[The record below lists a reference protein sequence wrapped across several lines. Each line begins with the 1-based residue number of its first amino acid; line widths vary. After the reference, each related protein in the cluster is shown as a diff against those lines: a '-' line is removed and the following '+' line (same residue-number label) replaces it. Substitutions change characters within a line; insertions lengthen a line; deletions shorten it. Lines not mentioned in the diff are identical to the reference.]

1 MQPNSTI
8 GDPRFVPVSL
18 QTAYNRSISGLQP
31 GDCSDTVLANKDKL
45 LTGPQELW
53 GVPFTLGQPDGAK
66 NVIVLN
72 DREIE
77 LVFPQPLHD
86 RQLLFVHAADF
97 KASAPAPD
105 GIISPMMG
113 NPRLGETVCEYVLHY
128 SDGSTVAF
136 PIRRRYQIS
145 EFQVKWGENSFESFK
160 HVKPRTMA
168 ANTDLPHREAPT
180 IPWGQ
185 SQLRTTF
192 PGFGSIMHHWLYAL
206 QNPHPDKELVRLVMQ
221 PCDGTAFIFG
231 ITRTRLATN
240 PFRWDARRK
249 ARLVSAPGFVPQ
261 PFGDN
266 ANIGIDLGEV
276 ISVTPALEYDHAG
289 WLNNPNPRLPYPKP
303 NEWIVEYTAHPD
315 AFIRIHNE
323 SPVTVPLREWA
334 ARPEWSLMENTLRK
348 VTIRITERTGGR
360 KTAAKIHVHGAF
372 GDYIAPV
379 NGHRIPN
386 AHWFED
392 YGAEFVQDFHYSVYI
407 DGEAEYKLPL
417 GDVYIEVTKGFELKP
432 VRRRFTITAE
442 TNLIEIVLDR
452 VLNWRQKGWV
462 TADTHVHFL
471 SPQTAL
477 LEGDAEGVN
486 VVNLLTSQW
495 GEMFSNLGDFD
506 GRTTIGSKENGG
518 SGEYLVRVGTEN
530 RQHVLGHISLIGYEG
545 KMIVP
550 LCTGGPDES
559 GLGDPLEAT
568 VTEWAKQCREQNG
581 LAVMPHLP
589 NPRAEGAAA
598 LVLGEIDAVEMC
610 SFENIGINP
619 YSLSD
624 WYRYLNCGYKAPAV
638 GGTDKMS
645 QQTAVGTIRT
655 YSLIRDEPFT
665 YESWM
670 NSVRR
675 GHTFVTLGPLL
686 DFRVGDCEM
695 GSLMQ
700 LPAAGG
706 TLDVV
711 WQVSSVTVPVTKI
724 ELVVGG
730 LLRESVTVDP
740 AVGHYAGH
748 WSVPVGESCW
758 IALRI
763 RGKYHDQSEM
773 IAAHSS
779 AVTVIVG
786 GKSCFNATDAVTI
799 LEQIEGSTAY
809 IKSLATKA
817 DEQTY
822 KRLLLTLTSAQRALH
837 NRMHMHGVMH
847 HHSAPDR
854 HEHRDH
860 DHDRRHGSGLRNE
873 HSHGHI
879 HEHSQNQSHGDGHK
893 HD

>member
-1 MQPNSTI
+1 MNPSLTN
-8 GDPRFVPVSL
+8 DNPRFVPVSL
-18 QTAYNRSISGLQP
+18 QPVYNRSIAGLRP
-31 GDCSDTVLANKDKL
+31 SDCSATVLAHKEKL
-45 LTGPQELW
+45 LTGEQELW
-53 GVPFTLGQPDGAK
+53 GVPFALGPRDGADNIILLK
-66 NVIVLN
+66 DDEV
-72 DREIE
+72 E

-97 KASAPAPD
+97 KESDTAAD
-105 GIISPMMG
+105 GIIRPMMG
-113 NPRLGETVCEYVLHY
+113 TPRLGETVCEYSLHY
-128 SDGSTVAF
+128 ADGSTVAY
-136 PIRRRYQIS
+136 PIRRRFQIS
-145 EFQVKWGENSFESFK
+145 EFKVKWGENSFESFK

-168 ANTDLPHREAPT
+168 TNTDLLHKEAPV

-192 PGFGSIMHHWLYAL
+192 PGFGSDMHHSLYAL
-206 QNPHPDKELVRLVMQ
+206 QNPYPDKELVRLVMR
-221 PCDGTAFIFG
+221 PVDGTAFIFG
-231 ITRTRLATN
+231 ITRTRLETN

-249 ARLVSAPGFVPQ
+249 VRFVSFPGFVPQ
-261 PFGDN
+261 PYGET

-276 ISVTPALEYDHAG
+276 ISAAPALEYDHAD
-289 WLNNPNPRLPYPKP
+289 WLDNPNPRLPYPLP
-303 NEWIVEYTAHPD
+303 NEWIVEYSAHPD
-315 AFIRIHNE
+315 AHLFIRGDRTATI
-323 SPVTVPLREWA
+323 PLRELPA
-334 ARPEWSLMENTLRK
+334 VPEWTLLEHTFRR
-348 VTIRITERTGGR
+348 VTLRITERAGGR
-360 KTAAKIHVHGAF
+360 KVAAKIHVHGAA
-372 GDYIAPV
+372 GDYIAPI
-379 NGHRIPN
+379 NGHRNPN

-392 YGAEFVQDFHYSVYI
+392 YGAEHVQGFHYSAYI
-407 DGEAEYKLPL
+407 DGEAEYRLPL
-417 GDVYIEVTKGFELKP
+417 GDVYIEVTKGFEIKP

-442 TNLIEIVLDR
+442 TNQIAIELER
-452 VLNWRQKGWV
+452 VLNWRQQGWV

-477 LEGDAEGVN
+477 LEGGAEDVN

-506 GRTTIGSKENGG
+506 GKTTIGSKENGG

-530 RQHVLGHISLIGYEG
+530 RQHILGHISLLGYEG

-568 VTEWAKQCREQNG
+568 VTEWAKQCRERNG
-581 LAVMPHLP
+581 LVVMPHLP

-598 LVLGEIDAVEMC
+598 LVLGEVDAVEMC

-655 YSLIRDEPFT
+655 YSLIRNEPFT
-665 YESWM
+665 YDSWM
-670 NSVRR
+670 NAVRR
-675 GHTFVTLGPLL
+675 GHTFATLGPLL
-686 DFRVGDCEM
+686 DLRIGDCEM

-700 LPAAGG
+700 LPSSGG

-711 WQVSSVTVPVTKI
+711 WRVSSVTVPVTKI

-730 LLRESVTVDP
+730 LLRETVTVDP
-740 AVGHYAGH
+740 EVGHYAGH
-748 WSVPVGESCW
+748 WSVPVKESCW

-779 AVTVIVG
+779 AITVVVEG
-786 GKSCFNATDAVTI
+786 MSCFNPTDAVTI

-809 IKSLATKA
+809 IKTLATKA

-822 KRLLLTLTSAQRALH
+822 KRLLMTLTSAHRALH
-837 NRMHMHGVMH
+837 NRMHQHGVMH
-847 HHSAPDR
+847 RHSAPDR
-854 HEHRDH
+854 HHHHH
-860 DHDRRHGSGLRNE
+860 DHG
-873 HSHGHI
+873 
-879 HEHSQNQSHGDGHK
+879 GHK